1 MSYTLKTSKIMNSIQ
16 VRKTLSF
23 QRNTIGI
30 EQKNTD
36 QAQIQMIEMYF
47 IIISSLLYGKR
58 QYYYFYTDQYI
69 RR

>member
-23 QRNTIGI
+23 YRRNYTIGI

-47 IIISSLLYGKR
+47 INLVYNH
-58 QYYYFYTDQYI
+58 
-69 RR
+69 